1 MCVCAL
7 VQSKTQ
13 KKREREEERE
23 CVCVCWHYRGTYAK
37 ISWLIVSSLCTPSI
51 LTGLNG
57 LHWETQHCYCW
68 CSWEGL

>member
-13 KKREREEERE
+13 KKREREEER
-23 CVCVCWHYRGTYAK
+23 VCVCWHYRGTYAK
-37 ISWLIVSSLCTPSI
+37 ISWLIASSLCTPSI